1 MISHKG
7 KTYSA
12 IKKYRKIVIQIALGV
27 LLFLSLGT
35 LLLSS
40 ATFQTYL
47 ARKLTDSLADKYGIN
62 LSVNGVEGSLFTFQ
76 FGLNDVF
83 AEDYKQDTLFYA
95 KQIKAPILDFNALV
109 KGRFSLGKVLIDQ
122 LTYKITTYPN
132 SEQSN
137 WGVFL
142 EKVTLENTESSG
154 ANPFELF
161 AKQVQIS
168 NARFVITDFNK
179 TQPALFSANNLLIKA
194 TDFKIKGPQVNAA
207 IKQLTFD
214 TPNGIAVSDLST
226 QFSYGLNQMR
236 FESLILKTPHST
248 ILGQVTLDYDR
259 EDFGDFYNKVL
270 FHAQFKDSQIGT
282 ADINL
287 LYPEFDQTSV
297 FNFSANLDGTLN
309 KLNASNLFLT
319 SDNTALRGDFG
330 FNAFFD
336 TLTPFYLDANI
347 KGFESQY
354 GSLKR
359 LMPRVL
365 GNNLPLSMSR
375 LGTFTL
381 RGNAAI
387 GADQITTQINASTRL
402 GNFYAAVDLS
412 NITDINRGV
421 YEGFLSLIDFDLG
434 AYTQINALGAVS
446 MDANIKGTG
455 FLLNNLNTNLE
466 GLVYNMT
473 LKGYNYIDASVSGLF
488 KNERFEGSLSVEDPN
503 CKFSFS
509 GLADFSKANR
519 AFNFNASVDYADLHQ
534 MNLVKDSIA
543 LFKGDLDID
552 LKGTDIDNVLGVLAF
567 KNTQYKNAK
576 NTYFFE
582 DFNVA
587 ADSLVD
593 GFRTISINSKDII
606 SGAIRGRY
614 KLLEFGKL
622 LQNAM
627 GSIYTNYKPF
637 EVTKGQEMT
646 FEFDIYNTLVEIFL
660 PEVQFG
666 PNTFIRGALQADAGV
681 FKLDFKSPQFSLYNN
696 LLDSVVLKVDT
707 KNPLFNTFL
716 ALKSA
721 KTPYYDIED
730 LRLINNTLQDTLFF
744 RAEFKGG
751 KDRSDLFGL
760 NFYHTFN
767 DGKQSVIGL
776 KKSTLAFK
784 GADWFINEAGN
795 KDNKVIFNKNLDS
808 VFVSSLVMSSP
819 ERENVVLNGQL
830 ADSTYKDIRL
840 SFSKVALRK
849 IFPRVDSLDLDG
861 KVNGELNILQK
872 DNVYFPNSNLDIAD
886 FEINKTVLG
895 NLDFDLLGNG
905 DLSDFIINAKLLRDK
920 EEKLRLLGNIF
931 KSDSSDYQI
940 KLLASF
946 NAFPLEPFSPL
957 GKGVI
962 GNIRGGLWGNAEI
975 TGPIVNPDF
984 TGTLTLNQAGI
995 SVPYLGVNYN
1005 FSPNAKIGLYNQ
1017 VFDFK
1022 DITLID
1028 DAHNTQAKLSG
1039 TIDHRSFDDW
1049 KLDLTIDASSE
1060 RFLILNTPYDPEAL
1074 YYGSGF
1080 LNGNGR
1086 IYGPTKALN
1095 IDVSGATALGTSLKI
1110 PLQDIVNVGDYTFID
1125 FVEKRTLDTEVTV
1138 KELTDYRG
1146 LELNF
1151 DLAVTPE
1158 AEVEIV
1164 VDQKSGSSLKGT
1176 GGGIL
1181 LMEINTNGKFKMFG
1195 DFVVA
1200 TGSYNYKF
1208 GGFIDKTFKVNPG
1221 GSIIWDGDPMG
1232 AQLNMEASYG
1242 LFANPAPLLESS
1254 GYTNRIPTE
1263 VLVRLNGALENPNID
1278 FDIAFPGT
1286 NSVVKSELQYAL
1298 QDPTVQDRNAFF
1310 LLAQGTFVN
1319 DATGI
1324 NQQAVTGNLL
1334 QSASGL
1340 LSSILEGSNDKLNFG
1355 LSYEQGMLDRVSN
1368 LQTDSRIGVS
1378 VSTQI
1383 SDRVLFNGRLG
1394 VPVGGVTE
1402 NVVAGDAEIQIILN
1416 DQGSLSA
1423 KIFNRENEIQQF
1435 LADRQGYTQGVG
1447 LSYQVDFNSFQELL
1461 RKILNK
1467 KEGE

>member
-1 MISHKG
+1 MIFHKG

-12 IKKYRKIVIQIALGV
+12 IKKYRKIGIQIALGV

-40 ATFQTYL
+40 AIFQTYL
-47 ARKLTDSLADKYGIN
+47 ARKLTDSLAKKYGIN
-62 LSVNGVEGSLFTFQ
+62 LSVKGVEGSLFTFQ

-83 AEDYKQDTLFYA
+83 AADYQKDTLFYA
-95 KQIKAPILDFNALV
+95 KQIKAPILDFNSLA
-109 KGRFSLGKVLIDQ
+109 KGTFSLGKVQIDQ
-122 LTYKITTYPN
+122 LIYKITTYPD

-137 WGVFL
+137 WDVFL
-142 EKVTLENTESSG
+142 EKLSIENIENSR
-154 ANPFELF
+154 AKPFELD
-161 AKQVQIS
+161 AKQVQVS
-168 NARFVITDFNK
+168 DARFVVKDFNK
-179 TQPALFSANNLLIKA
+179 TQPDLFTANNLLIRA
-194 TDFKIKGPQVNAA
+194 TDFKIEGPQVNAA

-226 QFSYGLNQMR
+226 QFSYGLSQMR
-236 FESLILKTPHST
+236 FESLSLKTPNST
-248 ILGQVTLDYDR
+248 ILGQVTLDYER

-270 FHAQFKDSQIGT
+270 FHGQFKDSQIAT
-282 ADINL
+282 SDINL
-287 LYPEFDQTSV
+287 LHPEFDETSV

-309 KLNASNLFLT
+309 KLTASNLFLT
-319 SDNTALRGDFG
+319 SDNTALRGDFV
-330 FNAFFD
+330 FNALFD
-336 TLTPFYLDANI
+336 ALTPFYLDAKI

-381 RGNAAI
+381 RGNARI
-387 GADQITTQINASTRL
+387 GADQITTQINTSTRL

-412 NITDINRGV
+412 NITDIDQGV

-434 AYTQINALGAVS
+434 AYTQIDALGPVS
-446 MDANIKGTG
+446 MDANIKGAG

-466 GLVYNMT
+466 GLVYNMN
-473 LKGYNYIDASVSGLF
+473 LKGYDYIDTSVSGLF

-519 AFNFNASVDYADLHQ
+519 AFKFNASVDYADLHK

-606 SGAIRGRY
+606 SGTIRGRY

-622 LQNAM
+622 FQNAM
-627 GSIYTNYKPF
+627 GSIYTNYTPF

-666 PNTFIRGALQADAGV
+666 PNTFIRGALQADVGV

-696 LLDSVVLKVDT
+696 FLDSVVLKVDT

-744 RAEFKGG
+744 RTEFKGG
-751 KDRSDLFGL
+751 KDHSDRFGL

-767 DGKQSVIGL
+767 DTKQSVIGL

-795 KDNKVIFNKNLDS
+795 KDNKVVFNKNLDS

-819 ERENVVLNGQL
+819 EREKVILNGQL
-830 ADSTYKDIRL
+830 ADSTYKNIRL

-849 IFPRVDSLDLDG
+849 IFPRLDSLDLDG

-895 NLDFDLLGNG
+895 NLDLDLLGNG
-905 DLSDFIINAKLLRDK
+905 DLSDFIINAKLLKDN

-946 NAFPLEPFSPL
+946 SAFPLAPFSPL

-962 GNIRGGLWGNAEI
+962 GDIRGGLWGNAEI
-975 TGPIVNPDF
+975 TGPMVNPDF
-984 TGTLTLNQAGI
+984 TGTLTLNKAGI
-995 SVPYLGVNYN
+995 SVPYLGVNYD

-1017 VFDFK
+1017 VFKFK

-1028 DAHNTQAKLSG
+1028 NTHSTQAKLSG

-1060 RFLILNTPYDPEAL
+1060 RFLILNTDYDPEAL

-1080 LNGNGR
+1080 LHGNGR

-1095 IDVSGATALGTSLKI
+1095 IGISGATALGTSLKI
-1110 PLQDIVNVGDYTFID
+1110 PLQDIVNVGDYTFIN
-1125 FVEKRTLDTEVTV
+1125 FIEKRTLEAEVTT
-1138 KELTDYRG
+1138 EEITDYRG

-1467 KEGE
+1467 

>member
-12 IKKYRKIVIQIALGV
+12 IKKYRKIGIQIALGA
-27 LLFLSLGT
+27 LLFLSLCT

-40 ATFQTYL
+40 ASFQTYL
-47 ARKLTDSLADKYGIN
+47 ARKLTDSLAEKYGIN
-62 LSVNGVEGSLFTFQ
+62 LSVKGVEGSLLTFK

-83 AEDYKQDTLFYA
+83 AEDYRKDTLFYA
-95 KQIKAPILDFNALV
+95 KQIKAPILDLNALV
-109 KGRFSLGKVLIDQ
+109 NGRFSLGKVQIDQ
-122 LTYKITTYPN
+122 LTYKITIYPD
-132 SEQSN
+132 SKQSN
-137 WGVFL
+137 WAIFL
-142 EKVTLENTESSG
+142 EKLNAEYTDSKP
-154 ANPFELF
+154 APPFELE
-161 AKQVQIS
+161 AKQVQVS
-168 NARFVITDFNK
+168 NARFVLTDFNK
-179 TQPALFSANNLLIKA
+179 VQPSLFTANNIQINS
-194 TDFKIKGPQVNAA
+194 TEFNIHGPNVNAA
-207 IKQLTFD
+207 IKQLSFD
-214 TPNGIAVSDLST
+214 SSNGIVVSDLRT
-226 QFSYGLNQMR
+226 QFNYGLRQMR
-236 FESLILKTPHST
+236 FESLSLKTPNSI
-248 ILGQVTLDYDR
+248 ILGQLNLDYER
-259 EDFGDFYNKVL
+259 EDFGDFYDKVL
-270 FHAQFKDSQIGT
+270 FHGQFKNSQIGT
-282 ADINL
+282 ADLNL
-287 LYPEFDQTSV
+287 LYPEFDETSV
-297 FNFSANLDGTLN
+297 FNFSAAIDGNLN

-319 SDNTALRGDFG
+319 TENTALRGDFE
-330 FNAFFD
+330 FNSLFD
-336 TLTPFYLDANI
+336 PFTPFFLDAKI

-365 GNNLPLSMSR
+365 GNNLPVSMSR

-381 RGNAAI
+381 RGTAGI
-387 GADQITTQINASTRL
+387 GIDQITTKINASTRL
-402 GNFYAAVDLS
+402 GNFYAALDLS
-412 NITDINRGV
+412 NITNINQGV
-421 YEGFLSLIDFDLG
+421 YEGILSLIDFDLG
-434 AYTQINALGAVS
+434 AYTQIDALGLVS
-446 MDANIKGTG
+446 MDANIKGAG

-466 GLVYNMT
+466 GLVYHMN

-488 KNERFEGSLSVEDPN
+488 KNERFEGSLAVEDPN

-519 AFNFNASVDYADLHQ
+519 AFNFNATVGYADLHK
-534 MNLVKDSIA
+534 MNLVKDSTA
-543 LFKGDLDID
+543 LFKGDLNID
-552 LKGTDIDNVLGVLAF
+552 LKGTDIDNVLGVLSF

-614 KLLEFGKL
+614 KLVEFGKL

-637 EVTKGQEMT
+637 EVTKGQELT
-646 FEFDIYNTLVEIFL
+646 FEFDIYNTLVEIFF

-666 PNTFIRGALQADAGV
+666 SNTFIRGALQADAGI
-681 FKLDFKSPQFSLYNN
+681 FKLDFKSPKFSLYNN

-721 KTPYYDIED
+721 KTPYYEIKD

-744 RAEFKGG
+744 RTEFKGG
-751 KDRSDLFGL
+751 KDHSDRFGL

-767 DGKQSVIGL
+767 DTKQSVIGL
-776 KKSTLAFK
+776 KKSSFTFK
-784 GADWFINEAGN
+784 GADWYINESGN
-795 KDNKVIFNKNLDS
+795 KDNKVVFNKNLDS

-819 ERENVVLNGQL
+819 EREKVVLNGQL
-830 ADSTYKDIRL
+830 SDSTYKDIRL

-861 KVNGELNILQK
+861 RVNGELNILQK

-886 FEINKTVLG
+886 FEINQTVLG
-895 NLDFDLLGNG
+895 NLDLDLLGNG
-905 DLSDFIINAKLLRDK
+905 DLTDFIINAKLLRDK
-920 EEKLRLLGNIF
+920 EEKLRLLGNVF
-931 KSDSSDYQI
+931 KSDSSDYQT

-946 NAFPLEPFSPL
+946 NAFPLDPFNPL

-962 GNIRGGLWGNAEI
+962 GDIRGGLWGNAEI
-975 TGPIVNPDF
+975 TGPIINPNL
-984 TGTLTLNQAGI
+984 TGMLTLNNAGI
-995 SVPYLGVNYN
+995 SVPYLGVNYD

-1028 DAHNTQAKLSG
+1028 KEHNTQANLSG
-1039 TIDHRSFDDW
+1039 TIVHRSFDDW
-1049 KLDLTIDASSE
+1049 KLDLNIDASSE
-1060 RFLILNTPYDPEAL
+1060 RFLILDTDYDPEAL

-1080 LNGNGR
+1080 LKGNGR

-1110 PLQDIVNVGDYTFID
+1110 PLQDIVNIGDYTFID
-1125 FVEKRTLDTEVTV
+1125 FIEKTALDIEVAEE
-1138 KELTDYRG
+1138 ELTDYRG
-1146 LELNF
+1146 LELSF
-1151 DLAVTPE
+1151 DLSVTPE

-1181 LMEINTNGKFKMFG
+1181 LMEINTKGKFKMFG

-1467 KEGE
+1467 EEGE